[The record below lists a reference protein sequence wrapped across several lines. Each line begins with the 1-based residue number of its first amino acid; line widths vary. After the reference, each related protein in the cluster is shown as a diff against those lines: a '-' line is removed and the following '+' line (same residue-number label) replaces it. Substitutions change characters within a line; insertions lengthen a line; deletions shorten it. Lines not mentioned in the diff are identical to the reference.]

1 MTNARRARRDEADEA
16 STYALEVID
25 ALGGFARL
33 AKRSP
38 TLDGA
43 VPLRVAQAC
52 VPLLE
57 GNAFGFQIEL
67 TQAIVVRRR
76 LGRTTVAIDAAHRD
90 AVARAQRA
98 ALPRLAAEG
107 LLAPNGPWHRALAE
121 HVVWFERP
129 HVRVWTGLLVR
140 APRGVWLRVSNAAN
154 RRNRLVDVRDAYI
167 DDDDRW
173 VPLVVDMIVRPDDE
187 TKIQG
192 EIACVAPLAPGARF
206 ECVDL
211 ADAPALGRAHAAFYD
226 EAYFA
231 TKKDEPTRKYRRLV
245 AREAA
250 PGDAE
255 ISPVTTVARVGP
267 SDYDVSHAAGFLHAD
282 ATKLRAASRDLR
294 TIEQV
299 VYKNDVA
306 FTVRFDGHT
315 LAIDHD
321 AKALASAARDV
332 ERRWAAVYGAASVV
346 RDRRALWYLTKYF
359 TPHPPGEP
367 HFFVKPWT
375 FTETAPGWSCLL
387 EGVQR
392 DEYDVM
398 RGVVS
403 TDTFHATPAVFW
415 MHRIGER
422 VRVPA
427 GAPLLRVVPV
437 PRWLTRAKVRNVAW
451 TIDWS
456 TST

>member
-1 MTNARRARRDEADEA
+1 MTSAH
-16 STYALEVID
+16 ALEVID

-33 AKRSP
+33 VKRSP

-67 TQAIVVRRR
+67 AHAIVVRRR
-76 LGRTTVAIDAAHRD
+76 LGRTAVEIDVAHRD
-90 AVARAQRA
+90 AITRARRA
-98 ALPRLAAEG
+98 AVPRLAAER
-107 LLAPNGPWHRALAE
+107 LLVPDGPWHRALAE

-140 APRGVWLRVSNAAN
+140 APRGVWLRVSNTAN
-154 RRNRLVDVRDAYI
+154 RRNRLLDVRETHI
-167 DDDDRW
+167 DDDGRW
-173 VPLVVDMIVRPDDE
+173 VPLVVDMVVHGDGE
-187 TKIQG
+187 VKLQG
-192 EIACVAPLAPGARF
+192 EIACIAPLAPGSRIT
-206 ECVDL
+206 CVDL

-231 TKKDEPTRKYRRLV
+231 TKKAEPTRKYRRLV
-245 AREAA
+245 AREGASNEDADA
-250 PGDAE
+250 PVAT
-255 ISPVTTVARVGP
+255 IARVGP
-267 SDYDVSHAAGFLHAD
+267 SRYDVTRASGFLHAD
-282 ATKLRAASRDLR
+282 ATKPRAASRDSR
-294 TIEQV
+294 TIEHV
-299 VYKNDVA
+299 IYENDIA

-321 AKALASAARDV
+321 ARALASAARDV
-332 ERRWAAVYGAASVV
+332 ERRWAAVYGAGSIE

-359 TPHPPGEP
+359 TPHPPGDP

-375 FTETAPGWSCLL
+375 FTKTVPGWSCLVD
-387 EGVQR
+387 GVQR

-403 TDTFHATPAVFW
+403 TDSFHATPAVFW

-437 PRWLTRAKVRNVAW
+437 PRWLVRAKVREMPW

-456 TST
+456 ASS